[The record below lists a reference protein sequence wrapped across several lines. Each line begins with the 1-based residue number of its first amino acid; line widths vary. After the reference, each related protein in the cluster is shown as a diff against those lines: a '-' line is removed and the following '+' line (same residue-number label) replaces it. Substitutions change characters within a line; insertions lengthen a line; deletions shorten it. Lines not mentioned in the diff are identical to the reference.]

1 MTTAAPLPAPTNGD
15 RATIAATA
23 AKILLEI
30 KALHFNAETPFIF
43 TSGWASPVY
52 TDCRR
57 IVSFPR
63 ARKAL
68 MDFAVQTIEREI
80 GYESIDAVAGG
91 ETAGIPF
98 AAWIAE
104 RLELPM
110 QYVRKKPKGFG
121 RNAQIE
127 GVLTE
132 GQRVILV
139 EDLATDGKS
148 KENFV
153 TALRNGG
160 ATVTDSFVIFH
171 YGIFPQSK
179 TNMDKIGV
187 RLHELCTWWDVL
199 KVARENRYF
208 DENTLTEVEKFLNDP
223 VGWSAAH
230 GGKSSFD

>member
-1 MTTAAPLPAPTNGD
+1 MSTLSD
-15 RATIAATA
+15 QATIAAAA

-68 MDFAVQTIEREI
+68 MDFAVRTIEREI

-98 AAWIAE
+98 SAWIAD

-132 GQRVILV
+132 GQRVLLV

-160 ATVTDSFVIFH
+160 AQVTDTFVIFH
-171 YGIFPQSK
+171 YGIFPQSQV
-179 TNMDKIGV
+179 NMDAIGV
-187 RLHELCTWWDVL
+187 RLHALCTWWDVL

-208 DENTLTEVEKFLNDP
+208 DESTLSEVEKFLNDP

-230 GGKSSFD
+230 GGKTSMS